1 MKIFEQNN
9 PWFHDILNFFE
20 KIELNFI
27 YFSLKLAQFKYIIT
41 GTIRTLQLL
50 FNSFRQIINHANNMN
65 LMNTFIYAYFLFI
78 LNNAITKFA
87 FYNLIF
93 YNRFAWFP
101 EIILIY
107 NNRYFK
113 NTLLEF
119 KGSWFS
125 LFIAKLVVKY

>member
-50 FNSFRQIINHANNMN
+50 FNSFRQIINHADNMN

-78 LNNAITKFA
+78 LNNVITKFA

-93 YNRFAWFP
+93 YNRFPWFP